1 MAFGAERLS
10 AVACQHHTVLYL
22 VLIFL
27 HHLEEGVDAL
37 KVGCPFP
44 QHPALLVG
52 QFIIGSED
60 GEAGFLGSVYHH
72 IPPFA
77 HLFAPPAYNGSIID
91 GQGAVGYH
99 EMLVD
104 ADDFPESLAYGTCA
118 DGRVEGEHL
127 VVRLLEDDAVRLE
140 LGAEPV
146 EAGASVGLVEPQQA
160 GAVSFVHGCLCRVG
174 EAAHGVLFG
183 RGCHTVNQ
191 QENGVSLFRLVFVDA
206 HHLTVHFQT
215 GETLLHV
222 YLQLLLQR
230 AVFAQ
235 QYRGEHGIS
244 GSFRIFQHALH
255 DVFRRMLLHF
265 LSADRAEGFPHTG
278 IEQPQVFVYF
288 GGGAHGGPRIAATNF
303 LLDGNG
309 RRDAFDEIAF
319 GLAHASQELAG
330 VTAQALHVAALPL
343 GI

>member
-1 MAFGAERLS
+1 MRVQLQVVEEELQLSDGQIYQFGDVASSHAYVVCFGFQAGTVAFGAERLS

-104 ADDFPESLAYGTCA
+104 ADDFPESLAYGACT

-127 VVRLLEDDAVRLE
+127 VVRFFEGDAVCLE
-140 LGAEPV
+140 LGAETI
-146 EAGASVGLVEPQQA
+146 EAGTPVGLVETQQA
-160 GAVSFVHGCLCRVG
+160 GTVSFIHGCFGRVG
-174 EAAHGVLFG
+174 EAADGILF
-183 RGCHTVNQ
+183 
-191 QENGVSLFRLVFVDA
+191 
-206 HHLTVHFQT
+206 
-215 GETLLHV
+215 
-222 YLQLLLQR
+222 
-230 AVFAQ
+230 
-235 QYRGEHGIS
+235 
-244 GSFRIFQHALH
+244 
-255 DVFRRMLLHF
+255 
-265 LSADRAEGFPHTG
+265 
-278 IEQPQVFVYF
+278 
-288 GGGAHGGPRIAATNF
+288 
-303 LLDGNG
+303 
-309 RRDAFDEIAF
+309 
-319 GLAHASQELAG
+319 
-330 VTAQALHVAALPL
+330 
-343 GI
+343 